1 MSFMYAAH
9 TDVHGTLRVCSK
21 GAAEHAPAACCAPP
35 PPPPLPASLSRY
47 QAANFLVA
55 SSLLISPSGSRGFY
69 FDKRACRPTLK
80 STYSCID

>member
-1 MSFMYAAH
+1 MYAAH
-9 TDVHGTLRVCSK
+9 TDVRGMLRACSE
-21 GAAEHAPAACCAPP
+21 GAVEHAPAARRAPP

-47 QAANFLVA
+47 QAADFLVA

-69 FDKRACRPTLK
+69 FDKRARRPTLK